1 VFRVPWKAITTSAG
15 AGSCMVIWKDSF
27 IVFGGEAY
35 PRGVQVYNVTS
46 GSFKSEII
54 KALQ

>member
-1 VFRVPWKAITTSAG
+1 VPWKAITTSAG